1 MEFKNIDKIFNERD
15 KKKEI
20 SNIKNK
26 LVFDLDYKPDK
37 ILIRDELKKVIDDF
51 IDYAKLG
58 IKQNIIIYGSKG
70 SGKTLSAFLT
80 AKGLDDNYSIPFYY
94 VNARETP
101 TDIRIY
107 GYVSGVKIRGLSL
120 DDVRGKFDKKLK
132 GKALI
137 IIDEADFLKSPDVL
151 YHITRYTGANLMLLT
166 QKPLWYKNMDDESV
180 KSSMQPDQI
189 FFRDYNADEMREI
202 LLMRASDGLK
212 HYGNGAIS
220 LLAANIVLNYK
231 SDTRI
236 GIKALEIIG
245 MTDDWSETSMKNA
258 ITQAYLEI
266 EGETLN
272 NLSDRDL
279 IILSTLMNE
288 PDTSKAY
295 NLVRNMGD
303 FSVNG
308 ISKSTFFSSVN
319 NLQNLG
325 LINLIRKKVNR
336 FYTMETQILLSDES
350 IVMEKLKNRI

>member
-1 MEFKNIDKIFNERD
+1 MDKIFSEMD

-26 LVFDLDYKPDK
+26 LMFDIDYKPDK
-37 ILIRDELKKVIDDF
+37 ILIRNELKKVIDDF

-58 IKQNIIIYGSKG
+58 IKQNIIIYGSRG

-80 AKGLDDNYSIPFYY
+80 AKGLNDNYSIPFYY
-94 VNARETP
+94 VNAREIP
-101 TDIRIY
+101 TDIKIY

-120 DDVRGKFDKKLK
+120 DEAREKFDKKLK

-137 IIDEADFLKSPDVL
+137 IIDEADFLKGSDAL

-166 QKPLWYKNMDDESV
+166 QKPLWYRNMEDESV
-180 KSSMQPDQI
+180 KSSMQPDQVY
-189 FFRDYNADEMREI
+189 FRDYNADEMREI
-202 LLMRASDGLK
+202 LLMRASEGLK
-212 HYGNGAIS
+212 HYDNGIIS
-220 LLAANIVLNYK
+220 MLAANIVLNYK

-236 GIKALEIIG
+236 GIKALEILG
-245 MTDDWSETSMKNA
+245 MADKWNEEYMKSA
-258 ITQAYLEI
+258 ITRAYMEI

-279 IILSTLMNE
+279 IILSALMNE
-288 PDTSKAY
+288 LDTSKAY
-295 NLVRNMGD
+295 NLIRNMED
-303 FSVNG
+303 FSVKN

-325 LINLIRKKVNR
+325 LINLIRKKANR
-336 FYTMETQILLSDES
+336 FYTMEAQILLSDES
-350 IVMEKLKNRI
+350 IVTEKLKSRLL